1 MNIAAV
7 QQFTMLDYPGKTACI
22 VFLAGCP
29 LRCGYC
35 HNPEFVLP
43 EKIRKLKSSFIPEEN
58 FFDFL
63 DKRKGL
69 LDGVVISGGEPT
81 VHADLPL
88 FIEKIKEKG
97 FFVKLDTNGTHPF
110 VISNMLGK
118 GILDYIAMD
127 IKTSIAGYPELVGPR
142 LKVENIVESIDTI
155 ISSNIPYEFRSTLI
169 REVHPREVLESM
181 AKLIKGAK
189 MLYLQQFRSGETLD
203 PKFREYSS
211 FSVEEL
217 EDVVAPIFKLFV
229 DKVLVR

>member
-22 VFLAGCP
+22 VFFAGCP

-43 EKIRKLKSSFIPEEN
+43 EKIRKLKPSFISEES
-58 FFDFL
+58 FFSFL
-63 DKRKGL
+63 DKRSDL

-81 VHADLPL
+81 VHADLIL

-97 FFVKLDTNGTHPF
+97 FLVKLDTNGTHPF
-110 VISNMLGK
+110 VIREMLDK
-118 GILDYIAMD
+118 ELLDYIAMD
-127 IKTSIAGYPELVGPR
+127 VKTSIAGYPKLVGPR
-142 LKVENIVESIDTI
+142 LKVGDIMESIDTI
-155 ISSNIPYEFRSTLI
+155 KDSNIAYEFRSTLI
-169 REVHPREVLESM
+169 REVHSKDILDSM
-181 AKLIKGAK
+181 ARLIAGAK

-211 FSVEEL
+211 FSAEEL
-217 EDVVAPIFKLFV
+217 QDVVAPIFRPFV